1 MKMNRLL
8 VGIICTSMAVA
19 QLPVNV
25 FGGTF
30 DFDEGSEVVVVEEEQ
45 DTFENTE
52 DNESY
57 ADDIVADPEDSLL
70 GNPSY
75 TLNDYNYYY
84 DSKTKTLTVE
94 GEGANIGYE
103 TFHNDYVN
111 GISSKIEKIVFKSK
125 GAWNVYQLFENL
137 ENVKEIDLSGFD
149 TSNVDWMYGLFMG
162 CKSLK
167 KVNLSGLNTSKV
179 TSMNNMFNGCE
190 SLESVD
196 VSGFDTSNVTNMS
209 GMFGNCKKLKTL
221 NVSNFD
227 TSKVEEMFGMFLE
240 CESLEN
246 LDLSGFN
253 TSNVTNMSSMFHE
266 CKSLK
271 TLNVSKFDTSNVTR
285 MDDMFYSCEN
295 LTSLDVSGFNTENVT
310 DMHLMFA
317 DCEKLQKLDLS
328 NFNTKNVTNMM
339 DMLRCLKSVKS
350 LDVSH
355 FNTAKVTNMFNMFG
369 DCELIETMDLSNWD
383 TSSVKNICSMFGG
396 CKSLKTL
403 DMSSFDLKDV
413 NLNGFIT
420 GCYKLETF
428 KSPYNNTEEYTLPA
442 TMVDQNGNRYVK
454 EKTPVKTTVSLT
466 LKASGQQ
473 DDPDDENYDHKL
485 TLSNS
490 SDYNSVHIYAY
501 NGNNVIH
508 HKDVKKGETFGFN
521 NGNHLVITGLGPGTG
536 MDKTPF
542 TYFVKVAYADEEKYC
557 DGYSHDGAICDLEYP
572 TNDLDILVQGRHLP
586 VGAITA
592 NGRVAGDYKIT
603 TTIASKKGNYIGIP
617 KNGAPVKVTFAAKK
631 TGSLNYEIAN
641 PTATIRYGA
650 GNPEDIALSEEKNKY
665 YYEVPVD
672 GLARLA
678 YSETPSVEFTVNAVV
693 KLPAPTAKVS
703 ASTDINATLS
713 LDVPK
718 AAKNLP
724 KLWYR
729 IEGTANVP
737 KNKTLPEGMAKFVGP
752 LYVPARVTSLPVYL
766 MAEEGKNLGDGAAQ
780 KYDFEVSLLQ
790 LENEPE
796 YIDKP
801 LTDRTAVE
809 GALKENVIGASNEK
823 KVSGS
828 TKKPGYEEKLGLK
841 KVKSTFILGETDI
854 TLATPKFSNKTYP
867 EFRKIILAEIT
878 APGATEP
885 IKTSETEDDTKK
897 ITIDENNNIILENSE
912 GLTVGVKYTLSVWPE
927 SKAGGKVGKPATL
940 ALTVKQGIDELSLS
954 MSKTSYVKKPN
965 KPLTI
970 KAPTVT
976 YNGGDKKKAPFKKIV
991 KWELLDENGDPFEAS
1006 PLYGKVTINN
1016 KGAVT
1021 VDKDLTIPEGS
1032 SYGFKIMATPND
1044 YEGNDSDAAKT
1055 DVITLTAEE
1064 MKPNT
1069 KDAELILNTSASAAN
1084 GIAVDKSDI
1093 EIEGVKT
1100 SGGKWYVTGEEI
1112 RIRIKKEGIRDDWNA
1127 GITAKPG
1134 DIHVNSVRD
1143 GEYVVVSSNEIREK
1157 LKKASYFILVF
1168 Y

>member
-8 VGIICTSMAVA
+8 IGIICASMAVA

-25 FGGTF
+25 FAETA

-84 DSKTKTLTVE
+84 DSKTRTLTVE

-111 GISSKIEKIVFKSK
+111 GISSKLDKIVFKSK

-149 TSNVDWMYGLFMG
+149 TSNVDWMYGLFRG

-179 TSMNNMFNGCE
+179 TSMDNMFKGCE

-227 TSKVEEMFGMFLE
+227 TSKVEEMFGMFWE

-253 TSNVTNMSSMFHE
+253 TSNVTNMSSMFHD

-271 TLNVSKFDTSNVTR
+271 TLNVSKFDTSKVTL

-310 DMHLMFA
+310 DMSLMFA

-328 NFNTKNVTNMM
+328 SFNTKNVTSMM

-355 FNTAKVTNMFNMFG
+355 FNTAKVTDMFNMFG
-369 DCELIETMDLSNWD
+369 DCDLIETMDLSNWD
-383 TSSVKNICSMFGG
+383 TSSVKNICSMFGN

-413 NLNGFIT
+413 KLNGFIA

-428 KSPYNNTEEYTLPA
+428 KSPYNNNEEYTLPA
-442 TMVDQNGNRYVK
+442 TMVDQNGNRYAK

-485 TLSNS
+485 TLNNS

-501 NGNNVIH
+501 NGNNVVH

-521 NGNHLVITGLGPGTG
+521 NGNHLVITGLGLGTG

-557 DGYSHDGAICDLEYP
+557 DGYSHDRAICDLEYP

-592 NGRVAGDYKIT
+592 KGRVAGDYTIT

-650 GNPEDIALSEEKNKY
+650 ENPEDIALSEEKNKY
-665 YYEVPVD
+665 YYEVPFD
-672 GLARLA
+672 DLARLA
-678 YSETPSVEFTVNAVV
+678 YSETPSVEFTVNAAA

-703 ASTDINATLS
+703 ASTDINVTLS

-752 LYVPARVTSLPVYL
+752 LYVPASVTELTVDL
-766 MAEEGKNLGDGAAQ
+766 TAKEGMKPGDGAAQ

-790 LENEPE
+790 LENEPV
-796 YIDKP
+796 YTDKP

-809 GALKENVIGASNEK
+809 GALGENVIGVSNEK

-828 TKKPGYEEKLGLK
+828 TKKPSYEEKLGLK
-841 KVKSTFILGETDI
+841 KIKPAFILGEDEV
-854 TLATPKFSNKTYP
+854 TLATAKYSAKTTFK
-867 EFRKIILAEIT
+867 ELELAEIKDDVS
-878 APGATEP
+878 GAVVR
-885 IKTSETEDDTKK
+885 TSDTEDESEM
-897 ITIDENNNIILENSE
+897 ITIDGDTIILEDSA
-912 GLTVGVKYTLSVWPE
+912 GLTPGGKYTLSVWPK
-927 SKAGGKVGKPATL
+927 SKTGGKNAKPATL
-940 ALTVKQGIDELSLS
+940 KLTVKQGIDELSL
-954 MSKTSYVKKPN
+954 TVPQQSYVKKV
-965 KPLTI
+965 KKAITI
-970 KAPTVT
+970 KPVVT
-976 YNGGDKKKAPFKKIV
+976 YNGGDPKKKPAIKKVI
-991 KWELLDENGDPFEAS
+991 WELLDADENVITDAS
-1006 PLYGKVTINN
+1006 PLYRKVTINPKN
-1016 KGAVT
+1016 GAVT
-1021 VDKDLTIPEGS
+1021 VAKDLVVSGDPGAYKFTI
-1032 SYGFKIMATPND
+1032 KVTPDD
-1044 YEGNDSDAAKT
+1044 YKGNDAAAAYVYVELK
-1055 DVITLTAEE
+1055 AE
-1064 MKPNT
+1064 
-1069 KDAELILNTSASAAN
+1069 
-1084 GIAVDKSDI
+1084 
-1093 EIEGVKT
+1093 
-1100 SGGKWYVTGEEI
+1100 
-1112 RIRIKKEGIRDDWNA
+1112 
-1127 GITAKPG
+1127 
-1134 DIHVNSVRD
+1134 
-1143 GEYVVVSSNEIREK
+1143 
-1157 LKKASYFILVF
+1157 
-1168 Y
+1168 